1 MALNLAAQATRMFL
15 NRNLVRGNAR
25 TNVAVMTNMS
35 FRCMSAAAA
44 PKFSYPD
51 SLASHA
57 KTKITTLSNG
67 LRVASENTGHPSATV
82 GVWIDSGSRY
92 ENDANNG
99 VAHFLEHMAFK
110 GTTNRSQK
118 DIELELENMGGILN
132 AYTSREMT
140 VYYAM
145 VAKQDVGKAVN
156 ILGDILQNSALPK
169 AMIENERKVI
179 LREMEEV
186 EKIPEEVV
194 FDHLHSVAYQGTSL
208 SRTIL
213 GPTKNILSLQRED
226 LSDYVLSN
234 YSADRM
240 VICGAGGIDHDE
252 LVKLAEENFTKIPSK
267 ASNLVVDNARYTG
280 SEVRV
285 FDDELPLGYV
295 AIAYEGVGWS
305 HPNFFALQVASTMVG
320 SWNRTIGG
328 SKNMSSPLAQIVS
341 DENLAHSYM
350 SFTTCYSDT
359 GLWGAYYAA
368 PPETVDDALFEIQ
381 SEWMRI
387 VQNAGDN
394 EVERAKLQLKTSLLG
409 GLDSTS
415 QLCEE
420 IGRQVVTLGRRM
432 SPQEINARIDAIDA
446 AAVRKVLGETIYDR
460 CPVVAGVGAIEGLP
474 DYNRIRSQGVW
485 QRL

>member
-1 MALNLAAQATRMFL
+1 MALNLAARATRL
-15 NRNLVRGNAR
+15 LVNSGVRNQKITLR
-25 TNVAVMTNMS
+25 TNL
-35 FRCMSAAAA
+35 RCMSAAAA
-44 PKFSYPD
+44 FSYPD

-57 KTKITTLSNG
+57 ETKVTTLPNG
-67 LRVASENTGHPSATV
+67 LRVATENTGHPSATV
-82 GVWIDSGSRY
+82 GVWIDSGSRN
-92 ENDANNG
+92 ETAANNG

-110 GTTNRSQK
+110 GTASRSQS
-118 DIELELENMGGILN
+118 DIELEIENMGGMLN

-145 VAKQDVGKAVN
+145 VAKQDVGKAVG
-156 ILGDILQNSALPK
+156 ILGDILQNSSLPEQ
-169 AMIENERKVI
+169 MIEAERKVI

-186 EKIPEEVV
+186 ENIPEEVV
-194 FDHLHSVAYQGTSL
+194 FDHLHSVAYQGTAL

-213 GPTKNILSLQRED
+213 GPTENILSLKKQD
-226 LSDYVLSN
+226 LADYIKNN
-234 YSADRM
+234 YSADRI
-240 VICGAGGIDHDE
+240 VICGAGGVDHDE
-252 LVKLAEENFTKIPSK
+252 LVKLAESTFSK
-267 ASNLVVDNARYTG
+267 FPATAANLVPDAARYTG

-285 FDDELPLGYV
+285 FDDDMPLGYV
-295 AIAYEGVGWS
+295 AVAYEGVGWT

-320 SWNRTIGG
+320 SWNKTIGG

-341 DENLAHSYM
+341 NEGLAHSYM

-368 PPETVDDALFEIQ
+368 PSTSVDDCLFEIQ

-394 EVERAKLQLKTSLLG
+394 EVERAKQQLKTSLMG
-409 GLDSTS
+409 GMDSTS

-420 IGRQVVTLGRRM
+420 IGRQMLTLGRRM
-432 SPQEINARIDAIDA
+432 SPQEISARIDAVDA
-446 AAVRKVLGETIYDR
+446 ATVRKVLGETIYDR
-460 CPVVAGVGAIEGLP
+460 CPVVAGLGAIEALP
-474 DYNRIRSQGVW
+474 DYNRIRSGNVW